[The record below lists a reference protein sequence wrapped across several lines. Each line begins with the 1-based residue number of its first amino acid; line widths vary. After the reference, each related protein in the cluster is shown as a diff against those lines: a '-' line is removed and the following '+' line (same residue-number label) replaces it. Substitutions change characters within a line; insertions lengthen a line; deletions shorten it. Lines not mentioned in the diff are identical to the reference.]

1 MPSKEIMIMCG
12 YGGGGE
18 RRRERKRKNWREG
31 EKENDLFTFSLA
43 DVSHDD
49 HQLLLEGRL

>member
-1 MPSKEIMIMCG
+1 MG
-12 YGGGGE
+12 GAGGGREKGVE
-18 RRRERKRKNWREG
+18 RRREGKRKNWREG

>member
-1 MPSKEIMIMCG
+1 M
-12 YGGGGE
+12 GGGGEKGVE

-43 DVSHDD
+43 DVNHDD